1 LTLMND
7 AQIMDLVTLVEQAE
21 EELQHGNEGDALHRL
36 DAAMDTI
43 RQAFA
48 QAVAQPDPTLALRL
62 AGGLWRYWHIRGT
75 LADGH
80 SWLEQALAGSEHAD
94 PALRA
99 KALDGAGVMTMDQ
112 GRLAESR
119 AYHQQA
125 LALYQELGDT
135 RLVAGNYESL
145 GCLAMLDGDPTTAA
159 QAFEQSLALRQ
170 QRGGV
175 DSIVSTLLNLTSTAV
190 LAKDLPAAQ
199 TWMTQAR
206 SYEAQITSD
215 QLRTHLLACAA
226 MLAFEAQDYAQT
238 TALSRETLRQSLAR
252 GATNQVLLSLEG
264 LAAAAIETNQ
274 PVQAARLY
282 GAASVRYDA
291 TGIPAT
297 NLANPD
303 RPARIARGAQQLGA
317 EQWATLWEAGRQM
330 DAAALLAAVGAE
342 A

>member
-1 LTLMND
+1 MLMTND
-7 AQIMDLVTLVEQAE
+7 QIMEIVTLVEQAE
-21 EELQHGNEGDALHRL
+21 ADLQAGNEGEALTRL
-36 DAAMDTI
+36 DAAMPTI
-43 RQAFA
+43 QQAFD
-48 QAVAQPDPTLALRL
+48 QAVAQADTTLALRL
-62 AGGLWRYWHIRGT
+62 AGALWPYWHIRGL
-75 LADGH
+75 LADGQ
-80 SWLEQALAGSEHAD
+80 SWLEQALNGRTQAA
-94 PALRA
+94 PAVRA
-99 KALDGAGVMTMDQ
+99 KALDGAGVMAMDQ

-119 AYHQQA
+119 ASHQQA

-145 GCLAMLDGDPTTAA
+145 GCLAMLDGDPTMAA

-170 QRGGV
+170 QLGGV
-175 DSIVSTLLNLTSTAV
+175 DSIVSTLLNLTSNAV

-206 SYEAQITSD
+206 TYDAQISSD

-226 MLAFEAQDYAQT
+226 MFAFETQDYAQT

-252 GATNQVLLSLEG
+252 GAINQVLLSLEG

-274 PVQAARLY
+274 PDQAARLY
-282 GAASVRYDA
+282 GAAEVRYEA

-297 NLANPD
+297 NLTQPD

-317 EQWATLWEAGRQM
+317 EQWATLWSAGRQM
-330 DAAALLAAVGAE
+330 DEAALLAAVDQE